1 MVTGK
6 GKLVLLRLY
15 FDYATIMKKILLL
28 LISPRLSPCKYL
40 LTSSYIYLLRSLD
53 RCLQTISYLQ
63 KYEYLKNFLLQEFEW
78 SLTWFTS
85 SISSHKLQPT
95 KDNWS
100 KDLKISRSN
109 DALLVLSRLK
119 RTNKYI
125 RNKKLQL
132 KQLIRLWRP

>member
-28 LISPRLSPCKYL
+28 FISPRLSSCKYL
-40 LTSSYIYLLRSLD
+40 LTSSYTYLLRSLD
-53 RCLQTISYLQ
+53 HCLQTIAYPQ

-85 SISSHKLQPT
+85 PISSHKLQPT

-100 KDLKISRSN
+100 KDLKISRSS

-119 RTNKYI
+119 RTNTYI

-132 KQLIRLWRP
+132 RQLIRLWRP